1 MLSREQHECGM
12 VQCHQKL
19 TCLPGALPE
28 DVLKQRGQLEQWLT
42 VDSMSLELASHME
55 ISTPGYILKEI
66 PMSVHKGASNLLQ
79 DPSDT
84 VASM

>member
-1 MLSREQHECGM
+1 
-12 VQCHQKL
+12 
-19 TCLPGALPE
+19 
-28 DVLKQRGQLEQWLT
+28 
-42 VDSMSLELASHME
+42 MSLELASHME

-66 PMSVHKGASNLLQ
+66 PMSVHKGASNLFQ